1 VAEKHREEVLN
12 VVLATCHGLW
22 RVGHMSNLRQL
33 AWNTSRLIAQNGGPV
48 SRIIYQMANLYTKT
62 YNNLNYSM
70 DNNGEYY
77 VLDKL
82 SNTAI
87 ETVFD
92 VGANKGDY
100 TNACLPR
107 FKNAK
112 IHAFEI
118 APPIYQKLTGN
129 VSSER
134 VIFNKFGLS
143 DTNGSFELN
152 YNPDDD
158 GSSSLVAGGNIH
170 DGLWEKINV
179 EVITGDDYC
188 KDNNINS
195 IDLLKVD
202 VEGAEHLVFNGF
214 SESFKT
220 GSISAVQFEFGMVNI
235 YSKFLLK
242 DFWEFFSKHGFVL
255 GPVMPQG
262 IDFKEYNTRDE
273 NFQGPPNFFAVHKS
287 KPKIIEAVRRK

>member
-1 VAEKHREEVLN
+1 
-12 VVLATCHGLW
+12 
-22 RVGHMSNLRQL
+22 MSSLRQL

-48 SRIIYQMANLYTKT
+48 SRALYHMANLYTKT
-62 YNNLNYSM
+62 YNNHNYNM

-82 SNTAI
+82 SNTTI

-100 TNACLPR
+100 TNACLRR
-107 FKNAK
+107 FRSAK

-118 APPIYQKLTGN
+118 APPTYRKLTGN

-143 DTNGSFELN
+143 DTKGSFELN

-170 DGLWEKINV
+170 DGLWQKINV
-179 EVITGDDYC
+179 EVITGDQYC

-202 VEGAEHLVFNGF
+202 VEGAEHLVFDGF
-214 SESFKT
+214 SESFKSD
-220 GSISAVQFEFGMVNI
+220 SISAVQFEFGMVNI

-242 DFWEFFSKHGFVL
+242 DFWDFFRNMGSCL
-255 GPVMPQG
+255 
-262 IDFKEYNTRDE
+262 
-273 NFQGPPNFFAVHKS
+273 
-287 KPKIIEAVRRK
+287 VR